1 MKGQN
6 YQKEVDDSKEA
17 IAILGGTVK
26 DKILYNLPQERGM
39 RCLIKIKKYEQPLIF
54 ILEVML
60 K

>member
-39 RCLIKIKKYEQPLIF
+39 RCLIKIKKSTNNPSFLS
-54 ILEVML
+54 
-60 K
+60 